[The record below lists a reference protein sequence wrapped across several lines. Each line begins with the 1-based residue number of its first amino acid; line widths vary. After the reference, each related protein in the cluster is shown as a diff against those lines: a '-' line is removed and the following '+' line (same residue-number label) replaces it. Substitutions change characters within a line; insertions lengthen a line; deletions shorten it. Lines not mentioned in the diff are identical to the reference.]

1 MSVAV
6 ATVVETPATE
16 LAGTRT
22 ATDRKA
28 TLKKR
33 SFLSHESIPRNPVA
47 PLPAEESTRGTRVA
61 DATTSR
67 VIPVVCSQI
76 ITALW
81 NHRPCTTA
89 GALYRVGILPPH
101 EFRSCCGILLRPGS
115 AIRMFEFSPCSS
127 EILLK
132 PLLQLLKEALF
143 NNTVLRGSILTE
155 DAVRQHTRQRWLGIQ

>member
-1 MSVAV
+1 MTCAIAAALRVL
-6 ATVVETPATE
+6 TRGT
-16 LAGTRT
+16 AGK
-22 ATDRKA
+22 D
-28 TLKKR
+28 
-33 SFLSHESIPRNPVA
+33 SSPDIFLSHESIPRNPVA

-89 GALYRVGILPPH
+89 GALYRLGILPPH
-101 EFRSCCGILLRPGS
+101 EFRSCCCILLRPGS
-115 AIRMFEFSPCSS
+115 AIRVFEFSPCSS

-155 DAVRQHTRQRWLGIQ
+155 DAVRQHTR